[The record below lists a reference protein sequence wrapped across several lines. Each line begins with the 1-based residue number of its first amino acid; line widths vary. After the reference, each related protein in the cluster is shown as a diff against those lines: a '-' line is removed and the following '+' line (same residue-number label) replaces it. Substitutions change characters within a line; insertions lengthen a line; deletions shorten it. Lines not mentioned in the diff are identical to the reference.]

1 MIEDYKIMI
10 DLAGLLSFLT
20 KDDKARSM
28 LTWQNIS
35 QSFRLIH
42 MTQTTADNTQ

>member
-28 LTWQNIS
+28 LPGKTYLNLS
-35 QSFRLIH
+35 
-42 MTQTTADNTQ
+42 A